1 VQKQARE
8 GQGCACAEEVQRLH
22 RTSLNATVFCFFE
35 PNFDTHF
42 CAIFPPLQ
50 LTAQGATAVNNSAFA

>member
-1 VQKQARE
+1 MRVRGRGAANICTE
-8 GQGCACAEEVQRLH
+8 L
-22 RTSLNATVFCFFE
+22 FCFFE
-35 PNFDTHF
+35 PNFDTLF